1 MNTESLESLDF
12 PSLIKN
18 KKINKKKIKTLD
30 YLDSGKFPI
39 IDQGQDFISG
49 YTNDTSLVY
58 DDELPVIVFG
68 DHTLSVKFIDFPFG
82 IGADGTKI
90 IHSNQEKCLPKFLYY
105 LIGAKNIQS
114 DGYARHFSKLSQQS
128 FLVPSIPHQNRIIS
142 ILSNVDHGLEKIN
155 HMIKQTQQLKK
166 GMMQKLL
173 TTGINHTKIKKM
185 DFGNKILNS
194 SYPVNWS
201 SRKFKDI
208 LEVNEKKID
217 LQDTEKYTRITVKRR
232 NNGIILRDVV
242 KGNKILT
249 KNQFRVKTGQ
259 FIISRR
265 QIIHNACGII
275 PKEFDNALVSN
286 EYSIFSGTSDLDL
299 NYFDLFSQTDF
310 FKKTII
316 LTTQGV
322 HLEKYIFLLDE
333 WLELS
338 MPLPSFEE
346 QQKIVSLLSNV
357 EIKIQHYK
365 QYQEKFQHLKKS
377 LIQKLLNGEIK
388 VKV

>member
-1 MNTESLESLDF
+1 MRKN
-12 PSLIKN
+12 LIL
-18 KKINKKKIKTLD
+18 TH
-30 YLDSGKFPI
+30 
-39 IDQGQDFISG
+39 
-49 YTNDTSLVY
+49 LVG
-58 DDELPVIVFG
+58 V
-68 DHTLSVKFIDFPFG
+68 S
-82 IGADGTKI
+82 
-90 IHSNQEKCLPKFLYY
+90 
-105 LIGAKNIQS
+105 
-114 DGYARHFSKLSQQS
+114 
-128 FLVPSIPHQNRIIS
+128 
-142 ILSNVDHGLEKIN
+142 
-155 HMIKQTQQLKK
+155 
-166 GMMQKLL
+166 
-173 TTGINHTKIKKM
+173 
-185 DFGNKILNS
+185 
-194 SYPVNWS
+194 
-201 SRKFKDI
+201 
-208 LEVNEKKID
+208 
-217 LQDTEKYTRITVKRR
+217 VKRR